1 MTHISP
7 LKDLTKHWFKMAIL
21 ETKQKKHLSSWSKM
35 QNCRIEKQHVLAKI
49 VARKSLVLL
58 NLGIKTISS

>member
-1 MTHISP
+1 
-7 LKDLTKHWFKMAIL
+7 
-21 ETKQKKHLSSWSKM
+21 M

-58 NLGIKTISS
+58 NLSIKTLFS